1 MIEIKIAKKIHQLRL
16 ERRMTQ
22 DNLASKTG
30 FSKAFISKIENHKA
44 SPSIA
49 SLSKIATALGVSIST
64 LLDESPGENQD
75 IIIVRKGQR
84 KKIVRPGS
92 DIGFTYESLAYKKK
106 RKTMEPFIIKY
117 PPGIHVQKLFEHEG
131 EEMLFILKGKIKL
144 IYGNKTFIL
153 REEDTAYFNP
163 SIPHRGE
170 SVGKTEGIGLCV
182 LISPG
187 LIPSPSF

>member
-1 MIEIKIAKKIHQLRL
+1 MIEIKIAKKIRQLRL

-30 FSKAFISKIENHKA
+30 FSKAFISKIENHKT

-49 SLSKIATALGVSIST
+49 SLSKIAMALGVSIST

-182 LISPG
+182 LISPR
-187 LIPSPSF
+187 LIPSSSF

>member
-1 MIEIKIAKKIHQLRL
+1 MIEIKIAKKIRQLRL
-16 ERRMTQ
+16 EKRMTQ

-30 FSKAFISKIENHKA
+30 FSKAFISKIENHKT

-49 SLSKIATALGVSIST
+49 SLSEIAAALGVSIST

-84 KKIVRPGS
+84 KKIVRPES

-117 PPGIHVQKLFEHEG
+117 PPGMHVQKLFEHEG

-153 REEDTAYFNP
+153 GEEDTAYFNP

-170 SVGKTEGIGLCV
+170 SVGGREGIGLCV
-182 LISPG
+182 IVPQR
-187 LIPSPSF
+187 